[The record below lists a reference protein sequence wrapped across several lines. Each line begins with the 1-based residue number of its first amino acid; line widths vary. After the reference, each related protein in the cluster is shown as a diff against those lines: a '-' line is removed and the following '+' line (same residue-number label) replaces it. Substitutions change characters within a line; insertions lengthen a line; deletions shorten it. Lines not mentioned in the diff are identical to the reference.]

1 MASLSDRLK
10 ALGVNVGAQG
20 LPTQPE
26 SFPLQPHHPASS
38 LESRLH
44 GETIQTPLGESFVIS
59 NSFPHGH
66 PHGRAQ
72 LALRPCPTCLAAW
85 ANIPALPDFPI
96 ETFAFLDTETTGL
109 SGGAGTLAFL
119 IGVGRFIDNRFEL
132 RQFFLRDPYEEPAQ
146 LAALEAFL
154 APCQALV
161 TFNGKA
167 FDAPLLQT
175 RFITHGWHNPLTD
188 LAHVDLLHLA
198 RRLWKDRL
206 PSRSL
211 ANLEVQIL
219 GAVRSGDDIP
229 GWVIP
234 SIYQDYLRTGNT
246 AQMVQVLYHNLM
258 DVISM
263 VALLDHLNA
272 LLDDPAG
279 AGGQYGVD
287 LVSLGRLF
295 EDLNDLEQ
303 AARLYLFGLEHEDV
317 RTGEMPRATLLQALQ
332 RLANLHK
339 KQAEWSAAIRL
350 WEQAATHQS
359 LDACIELAK
368 CHEHHLCDIPTAIT
382 WTEMAMTMV
391 STASI
396 FPADETYLP
405 LYERCRLQEELGH
418 RLERLQKKRS
428 LTDENQISK

>member
-20 LPTQPE
+20 LPTQQGT
-26 SFPLQPHHPASS
+26 SPLQPPHPAAS
-38 LESRLH
+38 LESRLQ
-44 GETIQTPLGESFVIS
+44 GEAIQTLLGESFVIR
-59 NSFPHGH
+59 NSFPLGH
-66 PHGRAQ
+66 PHGQAQ
-72 LALRPCPTCLAAW
+72 LALRPCPACLAAW
-85 ANIPALPDFPI
+85 AGIPGLPDFPI
-96 ETFAFLDTETTGL
+96 DTFAFLDTETTGL
-109 SGGAGTLAFL
+109 SGGTGTLAFL
-119 IGVGRFIDNRFEL
+119 IGVGRFIDDRFEL
-132 RQFFLRDPYEEPAQ
+132 RQFFLRDPYEEPAH

-229 GWVIP
+229 GWMIP
-234 SIYQDYLRTGNT
+234 SIYQEYLRTGDT
-246 AQMVQVLYHNLM
+246 TQMVQVLYHNLM

-272 LLDDPAG
+272 LLHDPAG

-287 LVSLGRLF
+287 LISLARLF

-317 RTGEMPRATLLQALQ
+317 RNGEMPRTTLLQALQ

-339 KQAEWSAAIRL
+339 KQAQWSSAIQL
-350 WEQAATHQS
+350 WEQATAYQS
-359 LDACIELAK
+359 LDACVELAK
-368 CHEHHLCDIPTAIT
+368 CYEHQLRDIPAAIT
-382 WTEMAMTMV
+382 WTENALSMV
-391 STASI
+391 ATAST
-396 FPADETYLP
+396 FPADKTYLP
-405 LYERCRLQEELGH
+405 LYERRRLQEELGH
-418 RLERLQKKRS
+418 RLERLRKKS
-428 LTDENQISK
+428 TSTNEI